1 MQNTDTDIVWRL
13 LVHVAGNTQSIT
25 KKDVL
30 IYVRFEISMEYAKLK
45 ITHKVKVKVYYL
57 LITTAAIPI

>member
-1 MQNTDTDIVWRL
+1 M
-13 LVHVAGNTQSIT
+13 VHVAGNTQSIT

>member
-1 MQNTDTDIVWRL
+1 MQSPNTDIVWRL
-13 LVHVAGNTQSIT
+13 LVHAGGNAQSIT

-30 IYVRFEISMEYAKLK
+30 IYIRFEISMEYAKLK